1 VTTNLVV
8 AEMQMLVSLDEQ
20 FELVGFERVP

>member
-8 AEMQMLVSLDEQ
+8 AEMRMLVSLDEH